1 MIATRQLKSMVCF
14 NLKQCTILPSCKAKN
29 FSLTSASPVWKND
42 GVDIGDPDQA
52 DAIEETLA
60 ADKYNSLYFKLNNQ
74 IPSMMNNHD
83 QQEAMLH
90 GIETD
95 LYSVGEIDSYEKL
108 FLDSYNEHSKRFK
121 VKPADNGK
129 ERVSSELLNP
139 IVEGR
144 LLVGDAGVQLL
155 EGGCKVVDQAEVAA
169 SLAAKRCGDLVAD
182 HFPRLSPRLD
192 VKVQLD
198 HGAAEV
204 LVTVGLSEEGA
215 EEERTHDCRTE
226 AYTACAVALANIYHA
241 VKDVIPQDSIS
252 SIKILDG

>member
-1 MIATRQLKSMVCF
+1 MLATRQLKSLSTIVCS
-14 NLKQCTILPSCKAKN
+14 NLKQCSIPASSKAKK
-29 FSLTSASPVWKND
+29 FSLTPSSPAWKNG
-42 GVDIGDPDQA
+42 GVDIGDPDQV

-60 ADKYNSLYFKLNNQ
+60 ADKYNSLYFKLNSQ
-74 IPSMMNNHD
+74 MPSMMKNEN
-83 QQEAMLH
+83 QKEAMLN

-95 LYSVGEIDSYEKL
+95 LDSVEAIDSYEKL

-121 VKPADNGK
+121 VKPADEK
-129 ERVSSELLNP
+129 ERGSSEQFPP

-144 LLVGDAGVQLL
+144 LLVGDAGVKLL
-155 EGGCKVVDQAEVAA
+155 EGCKVFEQAEFAA

-182 HFPRLSPRLD
+182 HFPRLSSPRLD

-204 LVTVGLSEEGA
+204 LVTVGLS

-241 VKDVIPQDSIS
+241 VKDVISQDSIS